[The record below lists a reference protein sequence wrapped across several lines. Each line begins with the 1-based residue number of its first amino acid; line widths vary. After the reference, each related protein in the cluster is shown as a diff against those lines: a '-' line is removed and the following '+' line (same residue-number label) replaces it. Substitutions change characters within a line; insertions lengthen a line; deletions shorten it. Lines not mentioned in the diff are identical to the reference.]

1 MCKWLDDVPMFENLP
16 CRQVILLS
24 TDNAQKRRDNNAF
37 LLRLGGVWHV
47 VQKMIINLNWWGYYY
62 GRGYLCKEKKKKNN
76 NMLDHLFRGK
86 GNRGPLVCSIVVKSL
101 SSSQAP
107 TGQVKKRSKNIFH
120 STTSSV
126 SSSALVV
133 PYPNPQ
139 LCSLSLLHSHT
150 HLFLSPGIYT
160 CPQKSHQYHHHQRH
174 HIMIS
179 MKV

>member
-1 MCKWLDDVPMFENLP
+1 MAGWCSNVWEIALSAGNLTFN
-16 CRQVILLS
+16 RQRAEATRQQCFIAS
-24 TDNAQKRRDNNAF
+24 T
-37 LLRLGGVWHV
+37 GGVWHV